1 MTPLNDEDRIRELEN
16 KCAERG
22 AVLENL
28 TKQEENLWLAI
39 NELRGTIGELR
50 DVINSAMVKI
60 GFIFGGA
67 VVASNLVG
75 WLILMGD

>member
-1 MTPLNDEDRIRELEN
+1 MTPIDNEDRLRNLEH

-28 TKQEENLWLAI
+28 ISQEQNLWGAI
-39 NELRGTIGELR
+39 NELREAIKELR
-50 DVINSAMVKI
+50 NIINSAMVKI